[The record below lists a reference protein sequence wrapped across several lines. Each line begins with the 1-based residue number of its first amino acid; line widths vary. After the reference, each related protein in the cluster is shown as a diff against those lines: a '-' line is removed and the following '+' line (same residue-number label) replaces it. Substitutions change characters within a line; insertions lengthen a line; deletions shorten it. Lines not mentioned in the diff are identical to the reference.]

1 VLETGLTI
9 TGRVVDREARPLVR
23 WRVDAEPMPYGNTY
37 PRQGTTDEFGRFLI
51 ANLDADHRYH
61 LRVDAPETFSM
72 RPRAERADVLPGAR
86 DVELVVEDVRV
97 PDARFRGR
105 LLGSDGRPP
114 ADLQLVYYP
123 ERGDRGGYI
132 EFDARTGAFES
143 EPVLAGR
150 YELRVYRGG
159 QTVHRTE
166 VFELRAGETVDVGE
180 LRPGSLGSLELV
192 LKGVPEKYLA
202 RLRPLM
208 NRDGHGT
215 EELTL
220 DHGVFRSRAVTPGP
234 WKIELHGPWFL
245 RASEVEVRP
254 DASSRLE
261 LAVEPAYEVRIA
273 CRFADPAA
281 PWTSLGARVRGEK
294 GETVEI
300 GSVWFRSAMRDGRVR
315 LHGLSLPA
323 GRMLVEASTDSGLA
337 GSAWIT
343 AGPGAGAQD
352 ELEILIR

>member
-1 VLETGLTI
+1 V
-9 TGRVVDREARPLVR
+9 
-23 WRVDAEPMPYGNTY
+23 PYGNAY
-37 PRQGTTDEFGRFLI
+37 PRQGKTDELGRFLI

-61 LRVDAPETFSM
+61 LRVDAPETFSL

-105 LLGSDGRPP
+105 LVGADGRPP

-123 ERGDRGGYI
+123 EGGDRGGYL
-132 EFDARTGAFES
+132 EFDAQTGAFES
-143 EPVLAGR
+143 DPVLAGR

-166 VFELRAGETVDVGE
+166 VFQLRAGETRDVGE
-180 LRPGSLGSLELV
+180 LRPGSLGRLELV
-192 LKGVPEKYLA
+192 LKGVPEKDLA

-220 DHGVFRSRAVTPGP
+220 DHGVFRSRTVTPGP

-254 DASSRLE
+254 DESRRVE
-261 LAVEPAYEVRIA
+261 LAVERGYEVRIA

-281 PWTSLGARVRGEK
+281 PWTTLSSRVRDEK
-294 GETVEI
+294 GGIVEL
-300 GSVWFRSAMRDGRVR
+300 GNTWFRAAMDDGHVE

-337 GSAWIT
+337 GSLWIE
-343 AGPGAGAQD
+343 AGPGAGAQG
-352 ELEILIR
+352 ELEILMQ